1 MEEKDFFFTLLD
13 QIYNKHLDFDA
24 LVNQKLKS
32 GNYNP
37 EMLDVALN
45 NVLKVLNDE
54 YDWINNGTQPE
65 PDEKGT
71 DQVL

>member
-45 NVLKVLNDE
+45 NILGVLNRE
-54 YDWINNGTQPE
+54 YDWLNHGTQPE
-65 PDEKGT
+65 SNKESAD
-71 DQVL
+71 

>member
-45 NVLKVLNDE
+45 NVLKVLNNE
-54 YDWINNGTQPE
+54 YDWLNNGTQSE
-65 PDEKGT
+65 SNKEST
-71 DQVL
+71 N